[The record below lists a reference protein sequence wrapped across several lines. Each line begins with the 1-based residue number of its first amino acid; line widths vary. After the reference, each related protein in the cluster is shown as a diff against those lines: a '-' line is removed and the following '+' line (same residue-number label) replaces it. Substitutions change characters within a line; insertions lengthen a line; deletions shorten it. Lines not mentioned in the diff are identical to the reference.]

1 MNTSHQDSKS
11 APLGKKPR
19 KKRIRLS
26 PVIVDL
32 VANYETEIKA
42 TPHFP
47 NTESYLRTFYAYAD
61 EIRTEV
67 TSIAE
72 GKKKGGRNRYRGR
85 PTEYSQQKADR
96 ICRQVAEGHSIRGI
110 TSKDPHVPSR
120 ATIHRWLKEYPD
132 FRDQYAQA
140 TQQRA
145 EALFDMALEIACGEK
160 DVQRARLI
168 VDTLKWQAGKLAPKR
183 YGKQVVFE
191 GEVKQFNAFSLIL
204 QQMVSKPAL
213 LAEFAS
219 DKGNL
224 ALLADA
230 LKVPQQVNSPDVPRP
245 LNEADGSSLQRTGA
259 GRG

>member
-1 MNTSHQDSKS
+1 MNTPHKDSKS
-11 APLGKKPR
+11 APLGKKPK
-19 KKRIRLS
+19 KKRKRLA
-26 PVIVDL
+26 PVISNL
-32 VANYETEIKA
+32 VANYETTIKV
-42 TPHFP
+42 TPEFP
-47 NTESYLRTFYAYAD
+47 TTASYMHTFYAYAD

-67 TSIAE
+67 TEIV
-72 GKKKGGRNRYRGR
+72 KHQKKGGRNRYRGR
-85 PTEYSQQKADR
+85 PSEYAPHVAER
-96 ICRQVAEGHSIRGI
+96 ICRQVGEGHSIRGI

-140 TQQRA
+140 MQQRA
-145 EALFDMALEIACGEK
+145 EALFDMALEVACGEK

-183 YGKQVVFE
+183 YGKQVVVE

-204 QQMVSKPAL
+204 QQMVAKPAL

-230 LKVPQQVNSPDVPRP
+230 LEVSQVVNSPDVPRP
-245 LNEADGSSLQRTGA
+245 LNEAGDSSL
-259 GRG
+259 

>member
-1 MNTSHQDSKS
+1 MNTPRQASKS
-11 APLGKKPR
+11 AAIGKKPK
-19 KKRIRLS
+19 KKRTPLS
-26 PVIVDL
+26 PIVADL
-32 VANYETEIKA
+32 VAKYDTAIKA

-96 ICRQVAEGHSIRGI
+96 ICRQVTEGHSIRGI

-230 LKVPQQVNSPDVPRP
+230 LKVPQQVNGPNSPRPDVTLTDR
-245 LNEADGSSLQRTGA
+245 
-259 GRG
+259 